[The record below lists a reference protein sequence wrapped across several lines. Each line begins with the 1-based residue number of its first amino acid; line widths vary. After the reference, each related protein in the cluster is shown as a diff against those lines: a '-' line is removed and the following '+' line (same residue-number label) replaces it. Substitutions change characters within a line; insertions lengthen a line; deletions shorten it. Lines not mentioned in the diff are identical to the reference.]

1 MRSNKNTLTL
11 ERLHSTLEYI
21 PATGRLIRK
30 SRGLGARVGVE
41 IGYVG
46 EWGQR
51 RAHVFTTS
59 YMTAHLVW
67 FWHHGQMPSGILR
80 HINGDNADDR
90 IENLTLMKKPV
101 RIVADD
107 GSIKYGPPADN
118 TTGIYAIVHL
128 ATGRKYLGSAMNVG
142 DRWIQHQ
149 TRLTLKRH
157 HSIALQRAWDKY
169 GADAFGF
176 RMLLTCEPKN
186 LLFYEQR
193 AFDAWRPEFNC
204 NKTAGSMFGYRF
216 SDESKSKM
224 AAAARRTRNRLGKP
238 HTPESKRK
246 ISEAKRGHRYGPQSA
261 ERRAKIGAKH
271 KGKII
276 TPEQRAQISRKLT
289 GLKQSAETIAKRA
302 AKLRGRKMPLGFAEA
317 QSARMRG
324 RTLPRETVVK
334 MARGLAKL
342 TEDQVRDV
350 RQQLKNGVLQ
360 SVIAAANNVSRSVIA
375 DISCGRK
382 YWWVT

>member
-1 MRSNKNTLTL
+1 MRKNNDTLTL
-11 ERLHSTLEYI
+11 ARLISTLEYI
-21 PATGRLIRK
+21 PATGRLVRK

-46 EWGQR
+46 KWGQR
-51 RAHVFTTS
+51 RAHVFTQS

-90 IENLTLMKKPV
+90 IENLTLLKKPV

-107 GSIKYGPPADN
+107 GSIKYGTPADT

-157 HSIALQRAWDKY
+157 HSVALQRAWDKY
-169 GADAFGF
+169 GADAFAF
-176 RMLLTCEPKN
+176 RVLLECDPKN

-193 AFDAWRPEFNC
+193 GFDAWRPEFNC

-216 SDESKSKM
+216 SDESKLKM

-238 HTPESKRK
+238 HTEESKRK
-246 ISEAKRGHRYGPQSA
+246 ISEAKRGRSNGPHSP
-261 ERRAKIGAKH
+261 ETRAKIGARH
-271 KGKII
+271 KGRII
-276 TPEQRAQISRKLT
+276 SPEQRAKISRTLT
-289 GLKQSAETIAKRA
+289 GLKQSAETIEKRA
-302 AKLRGRKMPLGFAEA
+302 AKLRGRKMPPGFAEA
-317 QSARMRG
+317 QAARMRG
-324 RTLPRETVVK
+324 RKLSAETIEK
-334 MARGLAKL
+334 IRQSRRLNRG
-342 TEDQVRDV
+342 
-350 RQQLKNGVLQ
+350 
-360 SVIAAANNVSRSVIA
+360 VI
-375 DISCGRK
+375 
-382 YWWVT
+382 